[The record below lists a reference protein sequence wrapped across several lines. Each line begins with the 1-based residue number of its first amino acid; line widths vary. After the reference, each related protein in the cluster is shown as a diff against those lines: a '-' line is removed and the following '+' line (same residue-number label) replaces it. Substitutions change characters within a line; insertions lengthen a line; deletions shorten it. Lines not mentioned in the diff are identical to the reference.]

1 MSAEVLVSSRLIVG
15 QRPAIVEFATRH
27 RLPLA
32 GGWGLWADTGALLSY
47 GPDLDVMFRRA
58 VAYVDRIVKG
68 AKPGD
73 LPIEQPTEFDLVI
86 NAKVARALGVTVP
99 PSPALQASRI
109 LE

>member
-1 MSAEVLVSSRLIVG
+1 MSSRLIVG
-15 QRPAIVEFATRH
+15 QRPAIVELATRH